1 MICALKTIGNT
12 CSVVILLIAATLGFT
27 GCGDVSKAPAPAS
40 APPGPGPLTILTTS
54 PLPDGTINHSYSI
67 ALAASGGTPGYTW
80 SLAPGSPQLPA
91 GLTLSAAGIISG
103 MPTTVVG
110 SVNLVIQV
118 QDSGSA
124 AQGSQQTVTKALS
137 ITINVAPA
145 PLQIT
150 STSPLT
156 AGTITVPYLA
166 ALIGNGGTTPYQ
178 WAVKA
183 GSSLPPGLTLDT
195 TNGFIQ
201 GTPTQTSSVT
211 PSFTLTDAAGTT
223 VEKALNITISA
234 VSLSITTASPLPQGT
249 ANQNYS
255 ATLVATGGTGTH
267 TWGLANG
274 SPSLAAIGLTLNP
287 STGVISG
294 IPTGTS
300 NQNYTFTATDQT
312 LPTPQVA
319 TKVLQLVI
327 GAAPPTLTIT
337 TPAGSSLPSGSVGSA
352 YNTSLVASGGT
363 GAHTWSIIGGTT
375 LPNGLVLA
383 SSTGAISGTPQ
394 VGSNGTTSLT
404 VQVQDSGTPQQT
416 MQKALSITINLPA
429 APVITTTSLPA
440 GTFNV
445 AYNQTVSVTGGIG
458 TLVWGVISGALPPG
472 LSLNTTNGNIS
483 GPPTS
488 TGSFQFTLR
497 VTDSIPQFDDQILTI
512 TINPPAPPSITS
524 PNLSSLPTGT
534 VNQPYPNTQLFATG
548 GATPYTW
555 SVNPTLPNG
564 LSLDLNSG
572 AISGTPLSG
581 SNNDY
586 NPTFTVTDSTV
597 PTHQT
602 ATRSYT
608 LKINAN
614 VTSVTITTTSP
625 LLAGTVG
632 QAYTAPPLA
641 ASGGT
646 LPYNWSNTTAMPPG
660 LSVGADGTITGTP
673 TTSGTTST
681 TFKVLDS
688 TVPNQQSAT
697 KPLSITINAA
707 PLSLAITTNSLP
719 DGKKNQAYASTLAA
733 SGGTIPYTWS
743 VTPGLPTGL
752 TLAPATGVIS
762 GTPTA
767 MSNINYNFTVQDST
781 NQTTTKQLKL
791 QIKN

>member
-1 MICALKTIGNT
+1 
-12 CSVVILLIAATLGFT
+12 LLIALLGFT
-27 GCGDVSKAPAPAS
+27 GCSDVSKAPAPAA
-40 APPGPGPLTILTTS
+40 APAGPEPLTILTTS
-54 PLPDGTINHSYSI
+54 PLPDGTTNHSYSI

-91 GLTLSAAGIISG
+91 GLTLSTGGIISG
-103 MPTTVVG
+103 TPTTVVG
-110 SVNLVIQV
+110 PVNLVIQV

-124 AQGSQQTVTKALS
+124 AQGSQQTTTKTLS
-137 ITINVAPA
+137 ITVNVAPT

-156 AGTITVPYLA
+156 AGTINAPYFA
-166 ALIGNGGTTPYQ
+166 ALTGNGGTTPYT

-183 GSSLPPGLTLDT
+183 GSSLPPGLTLGT
-195 TNGFIQ
+195 ANGFIQ
-201 GTPTQTSSVT
+201 GTPTQTSNLT

-234 VSLSITTASPLPQGT
+234 VPLSITTPSPLPQAT
-249 ANQNYS
+249 AGQNYS
-255 ATLVATGGTGTH
+255 TTLVATGGTGTH
-267 TWGLANG
+267 TWGLASG
-274 SPSLAAIGLTLNP
+274 SPTLAAVGLTLNA

-300 NQNYTFTATDQT
+300 NQNYTLTATDQT

-327 GAAPPTLTIT
+327 GAAPPPLTIT

-352 YNTSLVASGGT
+352 YNTSLVANGGT
-363 GAHTWSIIGGTT
+363 GAHTWSIISGT

-394 VGSNGTTSLT
+394 VGSNGTTSIT

-416 MQKALSITINLPA
+416 VQKALSITINLPA
-429 APVITTTSLPA
+429 APVITTSSLPA
-440 GTFNV
+440 GTFEV
-445 AYNQTVSVTGGIG
+445 AYNQTVSATGGIG
-458 TLVWGVISGALPPG
+458 TLVWGVISGAVPPG
-472 LSLNTTNGNIS
+472 LNLNTTNGNIS
-483 GPPTS
+483 GTPTS

-497 VTDSIPQFDDQILTI
+497 VTDAIPQFDDQILTI

-524 PNLSSLPTGT
+524 PNVSALPTGT
-534 VNQPYPNTQLFATG
+534 VNQPYPNTQLLATG

-555 SVNPTLPNG
+555 SVNPALPNG

-572 AISGTPLSG
+572 VISGTPLSG

-586 NPTFTVTDSTV
+586 NPTFTVTDSTS

-608 LKINAN
+608 LRINAN
-614 VTSVTITTTSP
+614 VTPVTITTTSP
-625 LLAGTVG
+625 LPAGTMG

-646 LPYNWSNTTAMPPG
+646 SPYNWSNTTAMPPG
-660 LSVGADGTITGTP
+660 LSVGANGTITGTP
-673 TTSGTTST
+673 TASGTTST

-697 KPLSITINAA
+697 KPLSITINVAPPPLTITTASPLPAGKVGDDYGTVTPAA
-707 PLSLAITTNSLP
+707 PVVLSV
-719 DGKKNQAYASTLAA
+719 
-733 SGGTIPYTWS
+733 SGGTPPYFWS
-743 VTPGLPTGL
+743 TTVTPPLPTGMSIDAAG
-752 TLAPATGVIS
+752 TISGIPTASETAVFHTFTVTDSAGTPATVS
-762 GTPTA
+762 TPALSLTIA
-767 MSNINYNFTVQDST
+767 P
-781 NQTTTKQLKL
+781 
-791 QIKN
+791 